1 MMIGSTLPPIGVI
14 GSTLPPI
21 GVIGSTLSPIMM
33 IGSTLS
39 PIMMIGSTLSP
50 IMMIG
55 STLSPIM
62 MIGFQDFTFR
72 SMFPSIIQ
80 LGVISALFRI
90 KLTLMLWLNEY
101 KLLLGVENSLD
112 FDDIDGICPSV
123 ALADFE
129 GDFVAFI

>member
-1 MMIGSTLPPIGVI
+1 MIGSTLPPIMMI
-14 GSTLPPI
+14 GSTLP
-21 GVIGSTLSPIMM
+21 PIMM

-50 IMMIG
+50 M
-55 STLSPIM
+55 M

>member
-1 MMIGSTLPPIGVI
+1 MLTPLTQLGVISSLFRIKLTLMLWLNDDKLLLPP
-14 GSTLPPI
+14 S
-21 GVIGSTLSPIMM
+21 
-33 IGSTLS
+33 
-39 PIMMIGSTLSP
+39 
-50 IMMIG
+50 
-55 STLSPIM
+55 
-62 MIGFQDFTFR
+62 
-72 SMFPSIIQ
+72 IQ

>member
-1 MMIGSTLPPIGVI
+1 MMIGSTLPPIMMI
-14 GSTLPPI
+14 GSTLP
-21 GVIGSTLSPIMM
+21 PIMM

>member
-1 MMIGSTLPPIGVI
+1 MMIGSTLPPI
-14 GSTLPPI
+14 
-21 GVIGSTLSPIMM
+21 MM
-33 IGSTLS
+33 IGSTL
-39 PIMMIGSTLSP
+39 PP

>member
-1 MMIGSTLPPIGVI
+1 MMIGSTLPPIMM
-14 GSTLPPI
+14 
-21 GVIGSTLSPIMM
+21 IGSTLSPIMM

>member
-1 MMIGSTLPPIGVI
+1 MIGSTLPPIMM
-14 GSTLPPI
+14 
-21 GVIGSTLSPIMM
+21 IGSTLSPIMM
-33 IGSTLS
+33 IGSTLPPIMMIGS
-39 PIMMIGSTLSP
+39 TLPPIMMIGSTLSP